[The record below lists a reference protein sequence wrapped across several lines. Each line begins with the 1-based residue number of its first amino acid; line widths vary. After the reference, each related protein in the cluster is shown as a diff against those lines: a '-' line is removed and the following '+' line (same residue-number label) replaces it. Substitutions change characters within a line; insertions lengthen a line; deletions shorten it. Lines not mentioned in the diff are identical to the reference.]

1 MPDIQQQ
8 IARME
13 KSLDESDKLI
23 FDKAKNSVSH
33 INSPEK
39 IKDFVENTYIEL
51 KKIEPN
57 EIAKLMKDDFYKQY
71 LEREVSTFVD
81 LINTF
86 ANDMM
91 NPKLDDN
98 YKLNPLIAKYESQ
111 YPLLVKKE
119 YEKALERKKIFE
131 NKELELQFNE
141 ILEQIDECDNLIYN
155 NIKNSISHIDSPSKI
170 KEVVE
175 NSYDYFGH
183 LYIIG
188 LNATKNFKYSL
199 N

>member
-1 MPDIQQQ
+1 MPDIQKQ
-8 IARME
+8 IERIE
-13 KSLDESDKLI
+13 KLLDESDKLI
-23 FDKAKNSVSH
+23 YDKAKNSVSH
-33 INSPEK
+33 INTPEK

-51 KKIEPN
+51 KKIEPI

-86 ANDMM
+86 ADDMM
-91 NPKLDDN
+91 NTKLNDN

-131 NKELELQFNE
+131 DKELELRQF
-141 ILEQIDECDNLIYN
+141 
-155 NIKNSISHIDSPSKI
+155 KK
-170 KEVVE
+170 
-175 NSYDYFGH
+175 
-183 LYIIG
+183 
-188 LNATKNFKYSL
+188 
-199 N
+199 